1 MTRIIA
7 FASMTLLASCTPC
20 PVPPPPGCTTDGT
33 GSIVV
38 TSTGLPMGVAGNIH
52 LTGPT
57 AQTVTSSRTLS
68 VGAGA
73 WSVTADRA
81 TAADPLV
88 RTVYLPTVTPA
99 SFCLTSGGTQ
109 DVIVTWAPV
118 ATSNKLWVTNANA
131 TGQFLGFRSA
141 SLATGGTVTPDI
153 VSRGGFGA
161 DLAFDR
167 DGNVWVPGGTT
178 ADSALQRFPA
188 SRFATSAAVEPD
200 LQVGLEGSACLPLVA
215 GLAFDAAGNLWVSS
229 PCRDAVM
236 RIDAASLA
244 TSGTATP
251 SLTITVQDPTGIAFD
266 RSGNLWVA
274 ARMDLRVWRYDAS
287 QLAAGSVAA
296 PAFKLGAFRTDVPLD
311 TSLLAPSWIAFDA
324 RGDLWA
330 NDFGAN
336 IFFRAGA
343 ASLRGT
349 GTIDQQPQV
358 RLTLGVAAL
367 LEGFAFDGEG
377 GLWSAGSAGTIF
389 RLAPAQL
396 DVSTGA
402 GMPTVPERTLTSS
415 DIGSAANLAF
425 YPAPAGLPLFHA
437 LP

>member
-1 MTRIIA
+1 MNRLIA
-7 FASMTLLASCTPC
+7 FASLCFVVSCTPC
-20 PVPPPPGCTTDGT
+20 PVPPPPGCTTDGMGT
-33 GSIVV
+33 IVV
-38 TSTGLPMGVAGNIH
+38 TSTGLPSGVTGNIH

-68 VGAGA
+68 VGSGA

-81 TAADPLV
+81 TAPDPFV
-88 RTVYLPTVTPA
+88 RTVYLPTVTP
-99 SFCLTSGGTQ
+99 STFCLTAGGTQ

-141 SLATGGTVTPDI
+141 SLAMSATVTADV

-161 DLAFDR
+161 DIAFDR

-178 ADSALQRFPA
+178 ADAALQRFPS
-188 SRFATSAAVEPD
+188 SRFAASAAVEPE
-200 LQVGLEGSACLPLVA
+200 LEIGLAGSACLPLVA
-215 GLAFDAAGNLWVSS
+215 GLAFDSAGNLYVSS
-229 PCRDAVM
+229 PCRDSVL
-236 RIDAASLA
+236 RIDAAALA
-244 TSGTATP
+244 ANGTATA
-251 SLTITVQDPTGIAFD
+251 SLTIPVPDPSGIAFD

-274 ARMDLRVWRYDAS
+274 SRMDSRVWRYDAA
-287 QLAAGSVAA
+287 QLAAGAA
-296 PAFKLGAFRTDVPLD
+296 ATPAFKLGGFASSNPLD
-311 TSLLAPSWIAFDA
+311 TSLLTPSWIAFDT

-330 NDFGAN
+330 NDFGGN
-336 IFFRAGA
+336 VFFRVGA
-343 ASLRGT
+343 AGLRGT
-349 GTIDQQPQV
+349 ATADVQPQV
-358 RLTLGVAAL
+358 RITLGVLAL

-377 GLWSAGSAGTIF
+377 GLWSAGSGGTIV

-396 DVSTGA
+396 DVSSGA
-402 GMPTVPERTLTSS
+402 GMPTMPATILTSA